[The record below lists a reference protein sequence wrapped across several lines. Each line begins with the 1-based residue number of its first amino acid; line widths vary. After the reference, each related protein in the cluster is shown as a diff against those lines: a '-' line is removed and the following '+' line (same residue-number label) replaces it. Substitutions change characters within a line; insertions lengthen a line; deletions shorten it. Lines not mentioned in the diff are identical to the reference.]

1 MFLGVCGLLPGVGCF
16 GVVWW
21 LLYGFLVGVACLWFP
36 TLCDVDVM

>member
-21 LLYGFLVGVACLWFP
+21 LLYGFLVGVGLPVVSGSLW
-36 TLCDVDVM
+36 C